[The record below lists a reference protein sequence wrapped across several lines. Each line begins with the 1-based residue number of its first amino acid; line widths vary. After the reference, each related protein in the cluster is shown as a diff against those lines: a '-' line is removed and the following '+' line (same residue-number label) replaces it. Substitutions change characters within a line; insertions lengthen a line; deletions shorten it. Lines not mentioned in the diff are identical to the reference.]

1 MFSWAFELI
10 KQFFSLTK
18 IFFFILVSPYHQ
30 MPRQEYA
37 PGCSGN
43 AKIIGREE

>member
-1 MFSWAFELI
+1 
-10 KQFFSLTK
+10 LTK
-18 IFFFILVSPYHQ
+18 IFFFILVSTYQQ
-30 MPRQEYA
+30 MPRQKLD